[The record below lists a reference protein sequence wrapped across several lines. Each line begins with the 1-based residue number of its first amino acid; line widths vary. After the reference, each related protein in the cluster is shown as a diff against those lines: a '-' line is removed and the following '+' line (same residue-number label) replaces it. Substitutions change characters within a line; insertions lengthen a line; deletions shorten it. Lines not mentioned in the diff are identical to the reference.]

1 MTVHAGVASSSMTKA
16 TQETAV
22 GEGLAVGCLA
32 LGVTGVSSA
41 RVDVNLSFSH
51 AWRNWPPAR
60 VFTVV
65 KASLDRNDIRRI
77 LHGSANRR
85 WSMVAAWECG
95 RWHEPDLRSDWTI
108 EEAGESLADNTGV
121 GLDAWTELARVFV
134 ERLGP
139 DKVSYAAAGA

>member
-41 RVDVNLSFSH
+41 RVDVNLSLSH

-65 KASLDRNDIRRI
+65 KASLDRKDTRRI
-77 LHGSANRR
+77 LHDSANRR
-85 WSMVAAWECG
+85 WSMVAA
-95 RWHEPDLRSDWTI
+95 
-108 EEAGESLADNTGV
+108 
-121 GLDAWTELARVFV
+121 
-134 ERLGP
+134 
-139 DKVSYAAAGA
+139 